1 MLKDG
6 AKMKV
11 IEENLVPQIE
21 KALLETLGEVPLL
34 RVRSIESPL
43 GGKPTGTGLTLSI
56 KGKGFER
63 TIVVETKTNGQP
75 RFAREAANA
84 LARYSQLIPKAYPVF
99 AAPYISE
106 KAAEVCEADG
116 IGYIDLAGNCLLK
129 FDGIYI
135 ERTGSPNH
143 FSEKRELKSLF
154 SPKATRVLR
163 VLLDLPSRAWK
174 LQDLAREAQVSL
186 GQTSNVKRLLSTREW
201 IGEGKEG
208 LTLVEPERLLMEWA
222 RSYSYR
228 KNNPRD
234 FFSLLD
240 ISNLEASLTET
251 CKKKGWRYALT
262 GFSAAARL
270 APAVRYSRA
279 MAYFEGDIQAL
290 SALLNLKEVPSGPNL
305 TVLAPYDEGVFY
317 GLTELGGYCLAS
329 AAQVYLDLAGFRGRG
344 EEAAEAILRE
354 VLKPKW

>member
-1 MLKDG
+1 
-6 AKMKV
+6 
-11 IEENLVPQIE
+11 
-21 KALLETLGEVPLL
+21 
-34 RVRSIESPL
+34 
-43 GGKPTGTGLTLSI
+43 
-56 KGKGFER
+56 
-63 TIVVETKTNGQP
+63 VEANAYGQP
-75 RFAREAANA
+75 RLAREAANA
-84 LARYSQLIPKAYPVF
+84 LARYSKLIPKAYPVF

-135 ERTGSPNH
+135 ERGGSPNP
-143 FSEKRELKSLF
+143 FSEKRELRSLF

-186 GQTSNVKRLLSTREW
+186 GQASNVKRLLGAKEW
-201 IGEGKEG
+201 IRESREG
-208 LTLVEPERLLMEWA
+208 LTLIEPERLLLEWA
-222 RSYSYR
+222 QSYSYR

-240 ISNLEASLTET
+240 LSNLEASLAET
-251 CKKKGWRYALT
+251 CKKKGWRYAFT

-279 MAYFEGDIQAL
+279 MMYFEGDIQAL
-290 SALLNLKEVPSGPNL
+290 SAELNLKEVPSGPNL
-305 TVLAPYDEGVFY
+305 TVLAPYDEGILY
-317 GLTELGGYCLAS
+317 GLKELGGYCLAS
-329 AAQVYLDLAGFRGRG
+329 PAQVYLDLASFRGRG